1 MTIVVGTKYENR
13 YNIDIMI
20 NQNIYPMRD
29 WHFEHMQK
37 TILKYVSGLTENEKQ
52 SSWKVKQHRR
62 YGGNLPNVRR
72 NIDFDIL
79 HGVTRE
85 EVSEFLDKIQ
95 HDSSFSDIRRVAG
108 SIERIKELKMEK

>member
-1 MTIVVGTKYENR
+1 M
-13 YNIDIMI
+13 MI
-20 NQNIYPMRD
+20 IQNNNYPMKEC
-29 WHFEHMQK
+29 HFEHMQK

-72 NIDFDIL
+72 DIDFDIL
-79 HGVTRE
+79 HGVTKE

-95 HDSSFSDIRRVAG
+95 HSSFSDIRRVAG
-108 SIERIKELKMEK
+108 SIERIRDLKTEK

>member
-1 MTIVVGTKYENR
+1 VT
-13 YNIDIMI
+13 

-37 TILKYVSGLTENEKQ
+37 TILKYVSGLTANEKL
-52 SSWKVKQHRR
+52 SSWKVKQHKR
-62 YGGNLPNVRR
+62 YGGNIVNVRR
-72 NIDFDIL
+72 NIKDDIQ

-95 HDSSFSDIRRVAG
+95 NDPSFSDIRRIAG
-108 SIERIKELKMEK
+108 SIERIRDLKTEK

>member
-1 MTIVVGTKYENR
+1 M
-13 YNIDIMI
+13 MA
-20 NQNIYPMRD
+20 NQNNNYPMRD

-37 TILKYVSGLTENEKQ
+37 TILKYITGLTETEKG
-52 SSWKVKQHRR
+52 SKWKVKQHKR

-72 NIDFDIL
+72 NINFDIH

-95 HDSSFSDIRRVAG
+95 NDPSFSDIRRVAG
-108 SIERIKELKMEK
+108 SIERINELKMEK

>member
-1 MTIVVGTKYENR
+1 
-13 YNIDIMI
+13 
-20 NQNIYPMRD
+20 MRD

-37 TILKYVSGLTENEKQ
+37 TILKYVSGLTENEKN

-72 NIDFDIL
+72 NINFDIQ
-79 HGVTRE
+79 HGVTRD

-95 HDSSFSDIRRVAG
+95 SDPSFSDIRRVAG
-108 SIERIKELKMEK
+108 SIERIRDLKTEKIT

>member
-1 MTIVVGTKYENR
+1 M
-13 YNIDIMI
+13 MA
-20 NQNIYPMRD
+20 NQNNNYPMKE

-37 TILKYVSGLTENEKQ
+37 MILKYVSGLTENEKQ
-52 SSWKVKQHRR
+52 SSWKVKQHKR

-95 HDSSFSDIRRVAG
+95 NDSTFSDIRRVAG
-108 SIERIKELKMEK
+108 SIERIKDLKKER

>member
-1 MTIVVGTKYENR
+1 MKNSLLG
-13 YNIDIMI
+13 
-20 NQNIYPMRD
+20 
-29 WHFEHMQK
+29 
-37 TILKYVSGLTENEKQ
+37 
-52 SSWKVKQHRR
+52 KVRQHNR

-95 HDSSFSDIRRVAG
+95 NDSSFSDIRRVAG
-108 SIERIKELKMEK
+108 SIERIKVRRHY

>member
-1 MTIVVGTKYENR
+1 L
-13 YNIDIMI
+13 NICKERFSSI
-20 NQNIYPMRD
+20 
-29 WHFEHMQK
+29 FSE
-37 TILKYVSGLTENEKQ
+37 LTENEKQ
-52 SSWKVKQHRR
+52 SSWKVEQHKR

-85 EVSEFLDKIQ
+85 VFEFLVQ
-95 HDSSFSDIRRVAG
+95 NDSSFSDIRRVAG